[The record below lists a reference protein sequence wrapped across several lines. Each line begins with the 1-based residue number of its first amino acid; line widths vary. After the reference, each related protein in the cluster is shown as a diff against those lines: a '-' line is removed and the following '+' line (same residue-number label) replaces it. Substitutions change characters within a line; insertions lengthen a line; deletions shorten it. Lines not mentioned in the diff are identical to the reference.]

1 MLLEIADLVRS
12 WQPSSVQGRRFIE
25 ALTTRTRILG
35 TLADK
40 VGDSW
45 APTGQGLDFPGSS
58 AEVDLHHRDAA
69 KLLAA
74 HEAHLAASLP
84 VAERHR
90 LAVNKQHLAEVVGDV
105 ASVLANKFAEAEGLS
120 KSSLFALG
128 LILLCITFAIQI
140 FAQLWLNRIRK
151 NAGGGL

>member
-1 MLLEIADLVRS
+1 MRY
-12 WQPSSVQGRRFIE
+12 GM
-25 ALTTRTRILG
+25 
-35 TLADK
+35 
-40 VGDSW
+40 
-45 APTGQGLDFPGSS
+45 QGLLGAVFLGLGRAVGETMAVLFIIGNSETIS
-58 AEVDLHHRDAA
+58 
-69 KLLAA
+69 
-74 HEAHLAASLP
+74 ASLYESG
-84 VAERHR
+84 ATI
-90 LAVNKQHLAEVVGDV
+90 